1 MDSLFDFAITNL
13 EVQEGDLVL
22 LGIISAAISMVAA
35 YVRKLHQDLRR
46 AQTLLENQID
56 LNRKLDHTLNR
67 LLRIDQ
73 DGGID
78 SNHQYRR

>member
-1 MDSLFDFAITNL
+1 
-13 EVQEGDLVL
+13 
-22 LGIISAAISMVAA
+22 MVAA